1 MINKDLILNKFR
13 LLRKVGTSIFFIS
26 LLIGCASSDKFSDSG
41 VYHESSMN
49 DLNKAPERFSPPPHE
64 NDLNDTSKFPAVNS
78 HAKADFYFAMG
89 ETFSLEGDS
98 RKAIEAYKSVLIY
111 DPNSATVNL
120 KLAVESIKSG
130 LVSEAINHCETAISL
145 EPKRVDVHL
154 LLAGLYSSIKA
165 YDGAIKEYEKV
176 ISLDQNND
184 EAPLYLG
191 AVYAEKKLYTKALS
205 YFSKLAN
212 DEEYSNRFLVEYYSG
227 RVYQEL
233 KRNFEA
239 EAAYKRSL
247 LRKSD
252 FYDAAIALGALYE
265 GQDKKEL
272 AIELYEKF
280 QKENGPHSN
289 LAGALSQIFLSKQQ
303 YDKALE
309 QLLILEEFGEDLITV
324 KVKIALIYVE
334 QKKYEQAVVKFQETL
349 NLAPESDKV
358 RFYLA
363 ALHEEMKENDK
374 ALKYFQE
381 VPVDSNFYSE
391 SVIHAASILK
401 KQEKLT
407 AAKDLLDKAIESK
420 PENPQMFILYAA
432 IMDSLGQYEEALVK
446 VNQGLERFPN
456 QPNILFYYGTLNDK
470 LGKKDE
476 MVQVMR
482 KIIEM
487 DPKHTQAI
495 NYLAY
500 TYAEEASNL
509 NQAESLARKAHKLS
523 PDDPFI
529 MDTLGWV
536 LYKQG
541 KVKEA
546 IPWLE
551 TALSTQPDESVIA
564 DHLGDAYSQ
573 HQLPEK
579 AKEMYKRAMKSELD
593 KEKLKKIEEKLTSI
607 DVPLKNQR
615 LPSSAIDS
623 ISKKANLTSPN

>member
-1 MINKDLILNKFR
+1 MMRKYQILNEYKI
-13 LLRKVGTSIFFIS
+13 LSKIGTLVFSIT
-26 LLIGCASSDKFSDSG
+26 LVNGCASTDKLSDNNI
-41 VYHESSMN
+41 YHESSMN
-49 DLNKAPERFSPPPHE
+49 DLNKAPERFSPPAHE
-64 NDLNDTSKFPAVNS
+64 NELSDSSKFPTNP
-78 HAKADFYFAMG
+78 HTKADFYFTMG
-89 ETFSLEGDS
+89 ETYSLEGDS
-98 RKAIEAYKSVLIY
+98 RKAIEAYKTVLVY
-111 DPNSATVNL
+111 DANSATVNL

-130 LVSEAINHCETAISL
+130 LMSEAINYCETAIKL
-145 EPKRVDVHL
+145 DPKRIDVHL

-176 ISLDQNND
+176 LSLDPNND

-191 AVYAEKKLYTKALS
+191 AVYAEKKQYSKALG

-212 DEEYSNRFLVEYYSG
+212 DEEYANRYVVEYYSG
-227 RVYQEL
+227 RVYQEM
-233 KRNFEA
+233 KKNFEA

-252 FYDAAIALGALYE
+252 FYDAAIALGNFYE
-265 GQDKKEL
+265 AQGKKDL
-272 AIELYEKF
+272 AIELYVKF
-280 QKENGPHSN
+280 QRENGPHSG
-289 LAGALSQIFLSKQQ
+289 LASALAQIFLNKQE

-309 QLLILEEFGEDLITV
+309 QLLILEEFGDDLISV

-334 QKKYEQAVVKFQETL
+334 QKKYTQAVVKFQETL
-349 NLAPESDKV
+349 NLAPDSDKV

-363 ALHEEMKENDK
+363 ALHEEMKENDL

-381 VPVDSNFYSE
+381 IPVDSNFYSE
-391 SVIHAASILK
+391 SMIHAAAILK
-401 KQEKLT
+401 KQDRLT
-407 AAKDLLDKAIESK
+407 AAKDVLNKAIEVK

-432 IMDSLGQYEEALVK
+432 IMDGLGQYEEALTK

-476 MVQVMR
+476 MVKVMR
-482 KIIEM
+482 KIIDM

-509 NQAESLARKAHKLS
+509 NQAEILARKAHQLS
-523 PDDPFI
+523 PEDPFI
-529 MDTLGWV
+529 KDTLGWV

-541 KVKEA
+541 RVKEA

-551 TALSTQPDESVIA
+551 SALSTQPDESVIA
-564 DHLGDAYSQ
+564 EHLGDAYSF
-573 HQLPEK
+573 HKLPEK
-579 AKEMYKRAMKSELD
+579 AREMYKRAMKSEVD

-607 DVPLKNQR
+607 DLPSKDQR
-615 LPSSAIDS
+615 LPSSILEP
-623 ISKKANLTSPN
+623 ISKKSDLASPN